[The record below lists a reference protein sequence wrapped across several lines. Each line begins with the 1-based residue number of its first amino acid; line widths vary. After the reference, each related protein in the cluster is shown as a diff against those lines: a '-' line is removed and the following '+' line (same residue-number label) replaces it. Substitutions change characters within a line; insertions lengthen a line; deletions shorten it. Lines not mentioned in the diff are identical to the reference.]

1 LIPPKEQHAIAAFLD
16 RETARIDALI
26 EKKQRFIE
34 LLEEKRQAIINHAVT
49 KGLDP
54 DVAMK
59 DSGVEWIGEVPVGW
73 EISRLGLI
81 SESLQTGPFG
91 SQLHSSD
98 YIEDGIPVINPSN
111 IQDGAIVPDP
121 KCTID
126 DNTLKRLIR
135 HRLTAGDIVFAR
147 RGDMGRCAC
156 ITRETEGWLCGTGS
170 IRIRLHESAHPEFV
184 MAYLSTQGVK
194 GHLLIESVGSTMD
207 NLNTSIL
214 SRIPVALPPL
224 EEQKTIMK
232 EVSIRV
238 GQIGEI
244 LSSITE
250 SVSKLHEYRTA
261 LISAAVAGKIDV
273 QSEGVAA

>member
-1 LIPPKEQHAIAAFLD
+1 
-16 RETARIDALI
+16 
-26 EKKQRFIE
+26 
-34 LLEEKRQAIINHAVT
+34 
-49 KGLDP
+49 
-54 DVAMK
+54 
-59 DSGVEWIGEVPVGW
+59 
-73 EISRLGLI
+73 
-81 SESLQTGPFG
+81 
-91 SQLHSSD
+91 
-98 YIEDGIPVINPSN
+98 
-111 IQDGAIVPDP
+111 
-121 KCTID
+121 
-126 DNTLKRLIR
+126 
-135 HRLTAGDIVFAR
+135 
-147 RGDMGRCAC
+147 
-156 ITRETEGWLCGTGS
+156 
-170 IRIRLHESAHPEFV
+170 